1 MSEIRERLGGSFCTT
16 FAHNRVFFYKS
27 TQHQTH
33 EYVGLRMVAVVR
45 YVTVG
50 QHSPHSGGVV
60 GVNALIRPMTS
71 SDTDLVKIFFIGY
84 YLRNLTP

>member
-1 MSEIRERLGGSFCTT
+1 
-16 FAHNRVFFYKS
+16 
-27 TQHQTH
+27 
-33 EYVGLRMVAVVR
+33 MVAVVR